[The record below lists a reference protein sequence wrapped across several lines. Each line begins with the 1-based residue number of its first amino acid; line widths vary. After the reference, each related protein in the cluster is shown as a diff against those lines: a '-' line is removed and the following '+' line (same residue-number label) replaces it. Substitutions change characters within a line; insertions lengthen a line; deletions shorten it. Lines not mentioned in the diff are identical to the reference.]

1 MDVLSNVLS
10 AVRLTGA
17 VYIEVRARAPWIA
30 ETPPTTE
37 ISEQVMPGF
46 EHIIAFHLMMEGE
59 CFAQLA
65 DGSEP
70 PVRLRPGD
78 AVLFAGGEAHCMGSE
93 PGKQGRPDVGLYR
106 RLSERPVPYTLDALR
121 GEGALARIVCGYLGC
136 DARPFNP
143 IVGALPRTLHVP
155 CDGEYG
161 SLISELVRVALG
173 ESERPRAGGECFLAR
188 LSELVFLHAVR
199 QHVARLPP
207 GAKGW
212 LAGLRDRHIG
222 AALGLMHGRPAE
234 PWTLELLA
242 REVGLSRS
250 IFAERFTHVVGAPPM
265 HYLGHWRLQLAARL
279 LTNDSVSIAQAAAA
293 VGYESE
299 AAFNRAF
306 KRRVGVP
313 PGAWRRKRAA
323 DDVR

>member
-1 MDVLSNVLS
+1 MDVLSNVLG

-17 VYIEVRARAPWIA
+17 VYMEVSARAPWVA
-30 ETPPTTE
+30 ATPPVAE
-37 ISEQVMPGF
+37 MGPHF
-46 EHIIAFHLMMEGE
+46 EHVIAFHLVMEGE

-65 DGSEP
+65 DASEP
-70 PVRLRPGD
+70 PVRLEPGD
-78 AVLFAGGEAHCMGSE
+78 AVLFAGGEAHSMF
-93 PGKQGRPDVGLYR
+93 
-106 RLSERPVPYTLDALR
+106 TLDAVQAGEAE
-121 GEGALARIVCGYLGC
+121 GEGEPVRIACGYLGC

-143 IVGALPRTLHVP
+143 IIGALPRTLHVR
-155 CDGEYG
+155 CDSEYG
-161 SLISELVRVALG
+161 SLIRELVRVALE
-173 ESERPRAGGECFLAR
+173 ESERPRAGGECFLAK

-199 QHVARLPP
+199 QHVASLPP

-250 IFAERFTHVVGAPPM
+250 AFAERFTQVMGAPPM

-279 LTNDSVSIAQAAAA
+279 LERDSISIAEAAAS

-306 KRRVGVP
+306 KKQVGVP
-313 PGAWRRKRAA
+313 PGAWRRRRGIEV
-323 DDVR
+323 VR